1 MRAVKI
7 SIVLVT
13 SLIIPFAASTVSSAS
28 YSVSSTWPKV
38 PSIGFSASDD
48 SLIETQ
54 SYVTGLSYAEG
65 ATSGL
70 YTRTVSCASVDDSLC
85 ANADSIFAQ
94 MILPPCSA
102 TVTEMC
108 VQSLEVSDA
117 KGVLQKASLGY
128 EIPGQKYPASKI
140 RNSPVGGSP
149 SVWNAKDSLNSSGAD
164 EYAVSVS
171 TTFQNYQNKGCTQFV
186 TSPCGFM
193 RGFRARVY
201 PIDRRSNVGGDQKCL
216 WVEGQKC
223 AKSVDFAPGARAAVT
238 LRIDNLL
245 TGFLFGRM
253 KNVTL
258 DLTSLSSST
267 NLLRV
272 EADPIDVPKIY
283 AYVAKSDLSKYP
295 KIVDYWKDRRQQLA
309 ATDFTSNDTVDT
321 GPSPEW
327 AMGDFTAFED
337 LVKSGPLVTS
347 IWRFGTQSGNGSGS
361 KCFDDKSKL
370 QGLVTTNA
378 PTYLPNPP
386 AFENGELAYK
396 VAGAHYLEDGVTL
409 FKGSY
414 DLVLR
419 SDFARCLY
427 GFTNAPMQA
436 KISVV
441 STDGSTQDIA
451 TESLREDAA
460 REWLY
465 LSAKNFTFS
474 SPTIRVKLSQAI
486 AVEAKPTSG
495 AATSQGTTP
504 STVAKEATPSTVA
517 KKSTA
522 KQITITCVKGKT
534 IKKVTGTSPT
544 CPVGY
549 KKK

>member
-1 MRAVKI
+1 MRVQKI
-7 SIVLVT
+7 AIVLSA
-13 SLIIPFAASTVSSAS
+13 SLLIPFAASTVSVAS
-28 YSVSSTWPKV
+28 YSVPNYFPKV
-38 PSIGFSASDD
+38 PSIGFSASDN

-54 SYVTGLSYAEG
+54 SNVMGLSYAEG

-70 YTRTVSCASVDDSLC
+70 YERNVNCTSVDDPAC
-85 ANADSIFAQ
+85 AGADTIAAK
-94 MILPPCSA
+94 MILLPCSA

-128 EIPGQKYPASKI
+128 ELPGQKYPASKL
-140 RNSPVGGSP
+140 RNSPAGGTA
-149 SVWNAKDSLNSSGAD
+149 SVWNVKGSPNSSGSD
-164 EYAVSVS
+164 EYEVSVDA
-171 TTFQNYQNKGCTQFV
+171 TFQNYQNKGCTQFV
-186 TSPCGFM
+186 TSPCGFT
-193 RGFRARVY
+193 RGFRARVL
-201 PIDRRSNVGGDQKCL
+201 PIDRGSNF
-216 WVEGQKC
+216 
-223 AKSVDFAPGARAAVT
+223 VDFAPGARVAVM

-258 DLTSLSSST
+258 DLTPLSST
-267 NLLRV
+267 ANLLRV

-295 KIVDYWKDRRQQLA
+295 KIVDYWKVRRQQLA
-309 ATDFTSNDTVDT
+309 ASDFTSNDTVDT

-347 IWRFGTQSGNGSGS
+347 IWRFGTQSGNGTGS

-427 GFTNAPMQA
+427 GFTNAPIQA

-504 STVAKEATPSTVA
+504 SAVAKEATPSTVAKEATPSTVA

-522 KQITITCVKGKT
+522 KQITVTCVKGKT
-534 IKKVTGTSPT
+534 IKKVTGTSPS

>member
-7 SIVLVT
+7 AIVLVA
-13 SLIIPFAASTVSSAS
+13 SLIIPFAASTGPAAS

-48 SLIETQ
+48 SLIETG
-54 SYVTGLSYAEG
+54 SYITGFSYAEG

-70 YTRTVSCASVDDSLC
+70 YTRTVSCASVDDSAC

-128 EIPGQKYPASKI
+128 EKPGQKYPASKI
-140 RNSPVGGSP
+140 RNTPVGGSP
-149 SVWNAKDSLNSSGAD
+149 SVWNAKDSPNSSGAD
-164 EYAVSVS
+164 GYEVSVS

-186 TSPCGFM
+186 TAPCAFT

-201 PIDRRSNVGGDQKCL
+201 PINRTSNF
-216 WVEGQKC
+216 
-223 AKSVDFAPGARAAVT
+223 VDFAPGARAAVT

-258 DLTSLSSST
+258 DLTALSST
-267 NLLRV
+267 ANLLRV

-295 KIVDYWKDRRQQLA
+295 KIVDYWKVRRQQLA

-321 GPSPEW
+321 GPAPEW

-386 AFENGELAYK
+386 AFENGELGYK

-427 GFTNAPMQA
+427 GFTNAPIQA

-534 IKKVTGTSPT
+534 IKKVTGTSPS

>member
-1 MRAVKI
+1 MRVQKI
-7 SIVLVT
+7 AIVLFVA
-13 SLIIPFAASTVSSAS
+13 LLLPFAASTVTAQASSS
-28 YSVSSTWPKV
+28 GVSSTWPKV

-48 SLIETQ
+48 SLIETR
-54 SYVTGLSYAEG
+54 SYVTGFSYAEG
-65 ATSGL
+65 ATSGI
-70 YTRTVSCASVDDSLC
+70 YTRTVSCESVDDVAC
-85 ANADSIFAQ
+85 ASADSIFAQ

-117 KGVLQKASLGY
+117 KGVLQKATLGY
-128 EIPGQKYPASKI
+128 EIPGKKYPASKA

-149 SVWNAKDSLNSSGAD
+149 SVWSAKDAPNSSGAD
-164 EYAVSVS
+164 EYEVSVS

-186 TSPCGFM
+186 TAPCGFT

-201 PIDRRSNVGGDQKCL
+201 PINRTSNF
-216 WVEGQKC
+216 
-223 AKSVDFAPGARAAVT
+223 VDFAPGARVAVT

-258 DLTSLSSST
+258 DLTSLSST
-267 NLLRV
+267 ANLLRV

-295 KIVDYWKDRRQQLA
+295 KIVDYWKGRRQQLA

-347 IWRFGTQSGNGSGS
+347 IWRFGTQSGNGTGS

-386 AFENGELAYK
+386 TFENGELAYK
-396 VAGAHYLEDGVTL
+396 VAGAHFLEDGVTL

-427 GFTNAPMQA
+427 GFTNAPMVA

-486 AVEAKPTSG
+486 AVGAKPTSG
-495 AATSQGTTP
+495 VTTP
-504 STVAKEATPSTVA
+504 QATTPPTVAKEVTPPTVA
-517 KKSTA
+517 KKSTT
-522 KQITITCVKGKT
+522 KQITVTCVKGKT

>member
-1 MRAVKI
+1 MRVQKI
-7 SIVLVT
+7 AIVLFVA
-13 SLIIPFAASTVSSAS
+13 LLLPFAASTVTAQASSS
-28 YSVSSTWPKV
+28 GVSSTWPKV

-48 SLIETQ
+48 SLIETR
-54 SYVTGLSYAEG
+54 SYVTGFSYAEG
-65 ATSGL
+65 ATSGI
-70 YTRTVSCASVDDSLC
+70 YTRTVSCESVDDVAC
-85 ANADSIFAQ
+85 ASADSIFAQ

-117 KGVLQKASLGY
+117 KGVLQKATLGY
-128 EIPGQKYPASKI
+128 EIPGKKYPASKI

-149 SVWNAKDSLNSSGAD
+149 SVWSAKDAPNSSGAD
-164 EYAVSVS
+164 EYEVSVS
-171 TTFQNYQNKGCTQFV
+171 TTFQNSQNKGCTQFV
-186 TSPCGFM
+186 TAPCGFT

-201 PIDRRSNVGGDQKCL
+201 PINRTSNF
-216 WVEGQKC
+216 
-223 AKSVDFAPGARAAVT
+223 VDFAPGARVAVT

-258 DLTSLSSST
+258 DLSSLSST
-267 NLLRV
+267 ANLLRV

-295 KIVDYWKDRRQQLA
+295 KIVDYWKGRRQQLA

-347 IWRFGTQSGNGSGS
+347 IWRFGTQSGNGTGS

-427 GFTNAPMQA
+427 GFTNAPIQA

-504 STVAKEATPSTVA
+504 SAVAKEATPSTVAKEATPSTVA

-522 KQITITCVKGKT
+522 KQITVTCVKGKT
-534 IKKVTGTSPT
+534 IKKVTGTSPS